1 MLMKGE
7 HQVCTRI
14 TLNTV
19 LNSLAR
25 FNPTLVS
32 REECAAALLDHTHP
46 ISLSQVSY
54 DPHP

>member
-7 HQVCTRI
+7 HRVHVPIGKCC
-14 TLNTV
+14 V
-19 LNSLAR
+19 GNSLAR

-54 DPHP
+54 GTW